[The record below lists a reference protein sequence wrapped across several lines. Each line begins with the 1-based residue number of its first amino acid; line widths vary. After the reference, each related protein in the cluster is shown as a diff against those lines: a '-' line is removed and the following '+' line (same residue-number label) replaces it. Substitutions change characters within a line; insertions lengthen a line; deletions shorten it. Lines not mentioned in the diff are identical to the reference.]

1 MRIRIFSDFCCWC
14 WCVSNGCKLKTTDAY
29 NALYEYHKRGF
40 DRALMVYGFSL
51 AIIGLALLVLIT
63 CVLAAIIIVYLFT

>member
-1 MRIRIFSDFCCWC
+1 MIKRILNVAIPLMHIMLCMNIIN
-14 WCVSNGCKLKTTDAY
+14 VVLT
-29 NALYEYHKRGF
+29 
-40 DRALMVYGFSL
+40 ALMVYGFSL